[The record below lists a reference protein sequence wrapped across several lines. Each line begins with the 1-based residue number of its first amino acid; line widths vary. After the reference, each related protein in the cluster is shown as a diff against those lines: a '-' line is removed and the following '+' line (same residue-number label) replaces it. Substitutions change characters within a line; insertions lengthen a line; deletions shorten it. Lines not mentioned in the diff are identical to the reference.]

1 MDCYKK
7 KEKKQTAEL
16 GLYGYRCKSKGPCT
30 GSAGGSVQ
38 TGDGV
43 CREVKKEELTGK
55 GIKGA
60 SLMEN
65 GAGLLGLSAPF
76 SFSFASGGTF

>member
-1 MDCYKK
+1 M
-7 KEKKQTAEL
+7 
-16 GLYGYRCKSKGPCT
+16 
-30 GSAGGSVQ
+30 Q